1 MNPMKLTAPFAFPSL
16 ICAMTIMLTAARAQS
31 PTPIIVQA
39 ASAVSA
45 TPSAA
50 RTVPADASSVPE
62 AIKLLE
68 QMKTSNQEILG
79 KQEAAL
85 ERLDELQKAADQL
98 KIFTRRSTG

>member
-1 MNPMKLTAPFAFPSL
+1 MKLTTRFFFSSL
-16 ICAMTIMLTAARAQS
+16 ICSLIIIITSARAQA

-39 ASAVSA
+39 ASTIPA
-45 TPSAA
+45 TSSSAA
-50 RTVPADASSVPE
+50 RTAPVNVSSVPE

-68 QMKTSNQEILG
+68 QMKASNQEILS

>member
-1 MNPMKLTAPFAFPSL
+1 MKLTTRFFFCSL
-16 ICAMTIMLTAARAQS
+16 ICSVIIIITPVRAQS

-39 ASAVSA
+39 ASALPATSSA
-45 TPSAA
+45 TRA
-50 RTVPADASSVPE
+50 VPVNVSSVPE

-68 QMKTSNQEILG
+68 QMKTSNQEILS

-85 ERLDELQKAADQL
+85 ERLDDLQKTADQL

>member
-1 MNPMKLTAPFAFPSL
+1 MKLTTRFFLASL
-16 ICAMTIMLTAARAQS
+16 ICSVIIIITPVRAQS

-39 ASAVSA
+39 ASAIPATSSA
-45 TPSAA
+45 T
-50 RTVPADASSVPE
+50 RVVPENVSSVPE

-68 QMKTSNQEILG
+68 QMKTSNQEILS

-85 ERLDELQKAADQL
+85 ERLDDLQKTADQL